1 MSKNKHTDHSA
12 APSEQ
17 GGDKK
22 VLLQMKDLVIDFHT
36 ESGVVEAIDH
46 VSYEVYEGETLGIV
60 GESGCGKSVSSM
72 AILRLIACPPGKITQ
87 GEILFEGTDLLKLN
101 DAEIRHIR
109 GNDISMIFQEPM
121 TSLNPVFTIGFQLS
135 EVLMLHRNL
144 DKKKAWEEGIA
155 LLKKVGVPRAESV
168 VEEYP
173 FALSGG
179 MRQRAMI
186 AMALACNPK
195 LLIADEPTTA
205 LDVTIQAQIL
215 DLMRKLKQDLGAAIM
230 FITHDLSVIAEMADR
245 VIVMYAGQVVE
256 QATVSELF
264 HNPLHPYTR
273 GLLYS
278 RPETN
283 PGDERLH
290 VIPGSVPNLLQR
302 PQGCQF
308 RERCYMAAEGCEAR
322 QELLEVVP
330 GHLVRCFRCMEGGN
344 R

>member
-1 MSKNKHTDHSA
+1 MSKTDKSVNSA
-12 APSEQ
+12 ASSNVN
-17 GGDKK
+17 GDKH
-22 VLLQMKDLVIDFHT
+22 VLLEMKDLVLDFHT
-36 ESGVVEAIDH
+36 ESGVVKAIDH
-46 VSYEVYEGETLGIV
+46 VSYQVYAGETLGIV

-72 AILRLIACPPGKITQ
+72 AILRLIACPPGKYVN
-87 GEILFEGTDLLKLN
+87 GEILFEGQDLLKLS
-101 DAEIRHIR
+101 DAEIRKIR
-109 GNDISMIFQEPM
+109 GNNISMIFQEPM
-121 TSLNPVFTIGFQLS
+121 TSLNPVFTIGYQLS
-135 EVLMLHRNL
+135 EVLMLHRGMTE
-144 DKKKAWEEGIA
+144 KEAWEESIH
-155 LLKKVGVPRAESV
+155 LLKSVGVPRAESV
-168 VEEYP
+168 VAEYP

-215 DLMRKLKQDLGAAIM
+215 DLMRNLKKDRGASIM

-264 HNPLHPYTR
+264 HKPLHPYTR
-273 GLLYS
+273 GLMYS

-283 PGDERLH
+283 PGNERLH
-290 VIPGSVPNLLQR
+290 VIPGSVPNLLDR
-302 PQGCQF
+302 PKGCQF
-308 RERCYMAAEGCEAR
+308 RERCDMAGAGCELD
-322 QELLEVVP
+322 QDLKEVVP
-330 GHLVRCFRCMEGGN
+330 GHLVRCHRCMEGGN